1 MMNNSNNNESLFG
14 SICLT
19 DIPKELIKTGKNG
32 KKYLSVVVNKRREAG
47 QYGHTHYIKAYAKKG
62 TIDPNVNL
70 YIGELK
76 PSEGTGQ
83 QGGNQYPSQSQQQGM
98 GWNPMNTGFDG
109 LGAMSDPADE
119 DLPF

>member
-1 MMNNSNNNESLFG
+1 MINNSNNNESLFG

-32 KKYLSVVVNKRREAG
+32 KKYLSVVVNKRKEVG
-47 QYGHTHYIKAYAKKG
+47 HYGHTHYIKAYAKKG

-83 QGGNQYPSQSQQQGM
+83 QGGNPYPPQDGGWQPQG
-98 GWNPMNTGFDG
+98 NGFPPP
-109 LGAMSDPADE
+109 PAGEDE